1 MRKAHDKLM
10 AGLEVARGYL
20 SGDRGWFAVDDID
33 VPETDVVEIR
43 GKTVLSQPAVAKSMG
58 VPLGTLKNCE
68 QCRRRPGVRLAYFS
82 H

>member
-1 MRKAHDKLM
+1 M
-10 AGLEVARGYL
+10 

-33 VPETDVVEIR
+33 VPDPDVVEIR
-43 GKTVLSQPAVAKSMG
+43 GKTGLSQPAVAKSMG

-68 QCRRRPGVRLAYFS
+68 QGWRRPGVRLAYFS